1 MIPPTMP
8 PTSKSVD
15 KSALSEASNDA
26 TFQKSSFYYG
36 ARKMSQNAMKGNVM
50 NVFDRQAKKLQ
61 RGRTAMNKDYRV
73 FNYLKDEVGYRL
85 SDRVY
90 DINRKFK
97 AGLDLGCGYGHL
109 SKHLTQDAVEDL
121 VMCDHSSLVLEKAC
135 PPEDAT
141 VNCRKMVV
149 DEEALPFEP
158 ESFDLVMSSLSLHW
172 VNQLP
177 STFSQIMRSLRPDGV
192 FIGALFGGE
201 TLYELRGSLQLGET
215 EREGGFAAH
224 ISPFAAIRDIG
235 GLLNAAGFTM
245 LTIDTDELRIGYPS
259 MFELMEDLKGMGE
272 NNASWIRKLHLHR
285 DTMFAASAIYKEL
298 YGNEDGTIPA
308 TFQIIY
314 LIGWK
319 PDPSQP
325 KPLERGTGEIS
336 IKDLYRLDEVVKNA
350 TDEMVKKTAKEIP
363 HSRED
368 DGEKR

>member
-1 MIPPTMP
+1 
-8 PTSKSVD
+8 
-15 KSALSEASNDA
+15 
-26 TFQKSSFYYG
+26 
-36 ARKMSQNAMKGNVM
+36 MSQNSHNM
-50 NVFDRQAKKLQ
+50 NVFDRLAKKLQ
-61 RGRTAMNKDYRV
+61 RDRTAKNEDYHQ
-73 FNYLKDEVGYRL
+73 FNYIKDEVGNRL

-97 AGLDLGCGYGHL
+97 KGLDLGCGYGHV
-109 SKHLTQDAVEDL
+109 SRHLTKDAVEEL
-121 VMCDHSSLVLEKAC
+121 VMCDHSALVLEKASI
-135 PPEDAT
+135 PEDT
-141 VNCRKMVV
+141 TINCRKIAV
-149 DEEALPFEP
+149 DEENLPFEP
-158 ESFDLVMSSLSLHW
+158 ESFDIVMSSLSLHW

-177 STFSQIMRSLRPDGV
+177 STFSQIMKCLRPDGV

-235 GLLNAAGFTM
+235 GLLNSAGFTM
-245 LTIDTDELRIGYPS
+245 LTIDTDEISVGYPS

-298 YGNEDGTIPA
+298 YGNEDGSIPA

-314 LIGWK
+314 MIGWK

-350 TDEMVKKTAKEIP
+350 TENMVKQTAKEIT
-363 HSRED
+363 HTLED
-368 DGEKR
+368 DDGKKM